1 MKIIPK
7 EKVVY
12 FKSLRIS
19 IKHSGIIYNPK
30 TDTDLNYDN
39 IDMLLNISD
48 NIDHSQ
54 I

>member
-7 EKVVY
+7 EKVAY